1 MYRPALA
8 PAPLDPCAEIT
19 PDRCT
24 RSAGADAFNATV
36 EEVYRRFGVRVYSLA
51 YRMLGNEA
59 DAEDVTQEVFLQVVR
74 HLANFRGECDITT
87 WLHRITVN
95 AALAL
100 RRRRYRREETQTDA
114 PLDHLPA
121 TRSTPS
127 TCPEGQAIDRETR
140 ALLERS
146 IRQLPEIYRDVFVLS
161 DVEGLSNPEIG
172 TALGLGLAAVKSRL
186 HRARLLV
193 REMLAPHFH
202 GACGVA
208 PPA

>member
-1 MYRPALA
+1 MKLLDGPSSLA
-8 PAPLDPCAEIT
+8 T
-19 PDRCT
+19 PH
-24 RSAGADAFNATV
+24 FV
-36 EEVYRRFGVRVYSLA
+36 EEPVPTPSADPRQAEEIFARHAGRVYNLA
-51 YRMLGNEA
+51 RRMLGNEA

-100 RRRRYRREETQTDA
+100 RRRRYRHQETQTDA

-140 ALLERS
+140 APLERS
-146 IRQLPEIYRDVFVLS
+146 IRQLPQIYPDVFVLS

-172 TALGLGLAAVKSRL
+172 TVLGLGLAAVKSRL

-193 REMLAPHFH
+193 REMLTPHFH
-202 GACGVA
+202 GACDV
-208 PPA
+208 PNPA